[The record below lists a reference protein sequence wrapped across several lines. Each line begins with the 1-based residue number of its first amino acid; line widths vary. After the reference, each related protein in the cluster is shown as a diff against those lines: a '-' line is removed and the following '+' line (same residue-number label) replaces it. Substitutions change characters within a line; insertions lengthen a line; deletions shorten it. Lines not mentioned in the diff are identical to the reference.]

1 MVVLLILLLCLPA
14 WVEAEIYQWQDTTG
28 SEHFSDRSHPDAKTV
43 TIKPGYNFYRVKTVY
58 DGDTVVLED
67 GRKIR
72 LLGINTPEVQHKE
85 KMADAGGEDAKAW
98 LISKLQHTRVRLV
111 VDAEKTDKYGRTLAH
126 LFSETKEHINLS
138 LVKAG
143 LAAISI
149 YPPNL
154 LYVNELLAAEK
165 KAEQDKLGIWHRP
178 EYAVIPVNTFTEAG
192 HPGWMRLVGKVVA
205 IRNTPKSIY
214 LVFSS
219 RFEARI
225 ERKWQSLFPDVNDY
239 LGKTVEVRGWLNK
252 SRKHFSLLIRHP
264 SAIRQ
269 REYRIMS

>member
-43 TIKPGYNFYRVKTVY
+43 TINPGYNFYRVKTVY

-98 LISKLQHTRVRLV
+98 LISKLQHTRVRLE

-126 LFSETKEHINLS
+126 LFSEAKEHINLS
-138 LVKAG
+138 LVNAG
-143 LAAISI
+143 LATISI

-165 KAEQDKLGIWHRP
+165 KAERDKLGIWHRP
-178 EYAVIPVNTFTEAG
+178 EYAVIPVNTLTEAG
-192 HPGWMRLVGKVVA
+192 HPGWTRLVGTVVA

-264 SAIRQ
+264 VCNQAK
-269 REYRIMS
+269 RI